1 MTNHYRLPHFY
12 KLILLFALLVTNTL
26 TSHAIAAEKKF
37 YISPQGNDKQQ
48 GTRRAPWKTTAYAL
62 TQCITYLRNNPHS
75 HVKLM
80 YFPGNYTMLQ
90 AVEIDGKGIEGTLSI
105 EAIETGKTIIDCST
119 SIQHFEE
126 VKPPHA
132 VRGKL
137 LRAKLPTNITLNPI
151 IADDNRLELYHNG
164 SRLQPARY
172 PNNGFIKTGALLSP
186 ITEPDHSAKEGRFC
200 FTDKRLNSLANEKEA
215 WLLGFWCYNWADSYQ
230 RVESVDTQQQSIM
243 LASPRHHYG
252 YREGANFYAVHG
264 FEYLDSLYEY
274 YLDRENRYIYWVSK
288 KNEKPSR
295 LTLKLS
301 NFKDDYCLRI
311 SNFNQFTIKG
321 LTFLYG
327 NRALLLQDCNNSV
340 IAECKISCMASD
352 AMHIQGGRQNTVK
365 SCFFSHIGV
374 NGIIIT
380 GGNRKTLEAANDTIH
395 NNIFTDISYY
405 LNTFQ
410 RAITFTGCGITIT
423 NNAFTDMPTTA
434 IEIAGNDVVVKHNL
448 FRNLVCVSDD
458 QGAIDMYNDPS
469 FRGVIIKENY
479 WSNIGGADRH
489 KVAAVRL
496 DDLISGIEI
505 SGNFFE
511 KCGSSQYGAVE
522 IHGGK
527 DNIVKANTF
536 NNCPLAMSFHQYG
549 DYWKTCINSED
560 IQKKIYKDVNI
571 NSELYQKSYP
581 SLRTNLLL
589 DADRNF
595 IEDNILANC
604 TRDYLYERTVNQFVR
619 NQKTSTPTRP
629 RFSYGPKNNPYE
641 RHLLP
646 ARNKP
651 INL

>member
-1 MTNHYRLPHFY
+1 
-12 KLILLFALLVTNTL
+12 
-26 TSHAIAAEKKF
+26 
-37 YISPQGNDKQQ
+37 
-48 GTRRAPWKTTAYAL
+48 
-62 TQCITYLRNNPHS
+62 
-75 HVKLM
+75 
-80 YFPGNYTMLQ
+80 
-90 AVEIDGKGIEGTLSI
+90 
-105 EAIETGKTIIDCST
+105 
-119 SIQHFEE
+119 
-126 VKPPHA
+126 
-132 VRGKL
+132 
-137 LRAKLPTNITLNPI
+137 
-151 IADDNRLELYHNG
+151 
-164 SRLQPARY
+164 
-172 PNNGFIKTGALLSP
+172 
-186 ITEPDHSAKEGRFC
+186 
-200 FTDKRLNSLANEKEA
+200 
-215 WLLGFWCYNWADSYQ
+215 
-230 RVESVDTQQQSIM
+230 
-243 LASPRHHYG
+243 
-252 YREGANFYAVHG
+252 
-264 FEYLDSLYEY
+264 
-274 YLDRENRYIYWVSK
+274 
-288 KNEKPSR
+288 
-295 LTLKLS
+295 
-301 NFKDDYCLRI
+301 
-311 SNFNQFTIKG
+311 
-321 LTFLYG
+321 
-327 NRALLLQDCNNSV
+327 
-340 IAECKISCMASD
+340 
-352 AMHIQGGRQNTVK
+352 
-365 SCFFSHIGV
+365 
-374 NGIIIT
+374 
-380 GGNRKTLEAANDTIH
+380 
-395 NNIFTDISYY
+395 
-405 LNTFQ
+405 
-410 RAITFTGCGITIT
+410 
-423 NNAFTDMPTTA
+423 MPTTA

-604 TRDYLYERTVNQFVR
+604 TRDYLYERAVNQFVR

-629 RFSYGPKNNPYE
+629 RFSYGTKNNPYE
-641 RHLLP
+641 PHLLP